1 MPDDMD
7 VLDFYRGASTDIQE
21 ILILAMAREEYSYWE
36 YDVRTRII
44 TVTCLNDL
52 RLAPDCEEQCLC
64 ILLAVLSGLPKKL
77 VVETSYTRNFSCF
90 GQRFGS
96 IEEETT
102 DPVVKNW
109 IRRKMPTD
117 FCVEFVFNPYVV
129 PIPMDLEEDDAS
141 TSYRGGAQQ
150 QQQQQET

>member
-1 MPDDMD
+1 ME
-7 VLDFYRGASTDIQE
+7 VLEFYREAPTDIQE
-21 ILILAMAREEYSYWE
+21 KIIVAMAEEQYSYWD
-36 YDVRTRII
+36 YDKTTGVI

-52 RLAPDCEEQCLC
+52 RLAPDCEEQCLG
-64 ILLAVLSGLPKKL
+64 ILIAVLSGLPKKL

-102 DPVVKNW
+102 DPDVKNW
-109 IRRKMPTD
+109 IRKLMPND

-129 PIPMDLEEDDAS
+129 PSPVVEAEDFEF
-141 TSYRGGAQQ
+141 R
-150 QQQQQET
+150 